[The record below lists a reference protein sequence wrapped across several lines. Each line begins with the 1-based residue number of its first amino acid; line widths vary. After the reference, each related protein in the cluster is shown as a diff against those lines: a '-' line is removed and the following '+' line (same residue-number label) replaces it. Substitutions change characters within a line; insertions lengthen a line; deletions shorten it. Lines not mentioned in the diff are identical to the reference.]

1 LKFANSVFGNE
12 RKELEKFNKLDLD
25 ERSIVFYSED
35 ISSFVHFEQIIHELT
50 EKMGYQICYVTSA
63 KDDPI
68 LTSQNKRIKAFYI
81 GLGAIRTKFFMELK
95 AELLV
100 MTMPSLETYFIKRSR
115 FYSVHYVYVFHS
127 IVSSHTIYRK
137 GAFDHFDSIFC
148 AGPHHIKEIKATEQ
162 LYNLNHKNLVMYGYG
177 LLDKLQK
184 NKPVQNQ
191 EICTKDGRKK
201 ILVAPSWGKK
211 GLLETKGLDL
221 VKILLDAG
229 YYVTVRPH
237 PMSIKKSSKIIKKIR
252 EKFEGNSDFILDT
265 NTSSFEQ
272 LFSSYALI
280 TDWSG
285 IGFEYAFV
293 CERPVIYIDVFPK
306 INNSSYNKIPC
317 ESLEVS
323 IRNLIGKVISPNELK
338 SIPKII
344 ESTYE
349 NIDLFKTKVQ
359 KARNETVFNFGQSG
373 IKGAQEIVK
382 ILHEKKAI
390 KKLGFKNIL
399 K

>member
-1 LKFANSVFGNE
+1 
-12 RKELEKFNKLDLD
+12 
-25 ERSIVFYSED
+25 
-35 ISSFVHFEQIIHELT
+35 
-50 EKMGYQICYVTSA
+50 
-63 KDDPI
+63 
-68 LTSQNKRIKAFYI
+68 
-81 GLGAIRTKFFMELK
+81 MELK

-115 FYSVHYVYVFHS
+115 VYPVHYVYVFHS

-148 AGPHHIKEIKATEQ
+148 TGPHHVEEIKATER
-162 LYNLNHKNLVMYGYG
+162 LYNLNHKNLVECGYG

-191 EICTKDGRKK
+191 ELCTKDGRKK

-211 GLLETKGLDL
+211 GLLETKGLEL

-229 YYVTVRPH
+229 YHVTVRPH
-237 PMSIKKSSKIIKKIR
+237 PMTIRKWPKIIKTIKN
-252 EKFEGNSDFILDT
+252 EFKDNTNFEMETDV
-265 NTSSFEQ
+265 SSFES
-272 LFSSYALI
+272 LYSTYGLI
-280 TDWSG
+280 SDWSG

-293 CERPVIYIDVFPK
+293 CERPVLYIDGFPK
-306 INNSSYNKIPC
+306 INNPSYDKIPC
-317 ESLEVS
+317 KPLEVS

-359 KARNETVFNFGQSG
+359 EARNETVFNFGQSG

-382 ILHEKKAI
+382 ILHEEKKP
-390 KKLGFKNIL
+390 
-399 K
+399 